1 MPSLITERIESI
13 KGGVTAAVAFAIAD
27 LGIVLVNTFAF
38 NLSNFNLIPVSSL
51 EDWLVRAII
60 AVISGFLFGV
70 TYRYIIRSD
79 RNSHLQDGAVL
90 AFGLVRGLALAEG
103 KTISLLLLVLIIE
116 SIISFAIARIVLDF
130 ALSRK
135 LIKPFTN
142 PGFPIQK

>member
-116 SIISFAIARIVLDF
+116 SIISFVIARIVLDF